1 MNLDLN
7 AIEAR
12 AKAATPGPWGW
23 YDPPGAGYGPQIE
36 SEEQHARWG
45 GMACVLVTAEVCSA
59 CRERGAPC
67 LSGKQEDKDFI
78 AHAREDI
85 PALTAEVRRLNAYI
99 EERQLINPEAEI
111 RRLKAQ
117 LETEILRRDS
127 LGETLDNV
135 VADHKRDIARLAD
148 IKAKAEPIVKAINA
162 IPASEYNTI
171 LVMRDGT
178 KLRIGDLRALA
189 TALEGE

>member
-1 MNLDLN
+1 MNLD

-12 AKAATPGPWGW
+12 AKAATPGPWRVTLDFGDPGEIHGPDGEIDLYVF
-23 YDPPGAGYGPQIE
+23 YDGPQITYDGE
-36 SEEQHARWG
+36 
-45 GMACVLVTAEVCSA
+45 
-59 CRERGAPC
+59 
-67 LSGKQEDKDFI
+67 FI
-78 AHAREDI
+78 THAREDI
-85 PALTAEVRRLNAYI
+85 PALTAEV
-99 EERQLINPEAEI
+99 

-148 IKAKAEPIVKAINA
+148 IKAKAK
-162 IPASEYNTI
+162 SI
-171 LVMRDGT
+171 LVHSYPGNSTGEGCIRTEYLD
-178 KLRIGDLRALA
+178 ALA

>member
-1 MNLDLN
+1 MNLK

-12 AKAATPGPWGW
+12 AKAATAGPWTVDI
-23 YDPPGAGYGPQIE
+23 DPPFNEDPK
-36 SEEQHARWG
+36 SEMCFILHG
-45 GMACVLVTAEVCSA
+45 ICP
-59 CRERGAPC
+59 ERGYTKTAILIP
-67 LSGKQEDKDFI
+67 GIGIEDGRFI

-85 PALTAEVRRLNAYI
+85 PALTAEV
-99 EERQLINPEAEI
+99 

-148 IKAKAEPIVKAINA
+148 IKAKAK
-162 IPASEYNTI
+162 SI
-171 LVMRDGT
+171 LVHSYPGNS
-178 KLRIGDLRALA
+178 IGEGCIRTEYLDALA